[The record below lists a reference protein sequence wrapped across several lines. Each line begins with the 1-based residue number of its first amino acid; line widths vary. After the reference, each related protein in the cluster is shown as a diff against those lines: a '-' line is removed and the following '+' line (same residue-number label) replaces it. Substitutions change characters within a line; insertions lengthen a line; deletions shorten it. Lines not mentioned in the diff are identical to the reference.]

1 MRCEK
6 SPQARGQP
14 WRQRTSIGYRLG
26 RWVASGAVGS
36 YRYLHLMRETMY
48 FWLSLCYEAKSV
60 TYLSLML
67 DIILQ
72 CILTHGEAFLQM
84 GGLVGVSLR

>member
-1 MRCEK
+1 
-6 SPQARGQP
+6 
-14 WRQRTSIGYRLG
+14 
-26 RWVASGAVGS
+26 
-36 YRYLHLMRETMY
+36 MY